1 MHLEYANML
10 FFQSEHCSF
19 MLKGILLCAANTP
32 ADTAATVSFL
42 QVWADD
48 KDHSEIEQISMLI
61 HD

>member
-1 MHLEYANML
+1 
-10 FFQSEHCSF
+10 